1 VTGGTKRLDAV
12 TMKVELEL
20 YDCRELSIAYDA
32 MDRIQAH
39 RDSKRWPDGGGDRCK
54 VTPLH
59 PPNPIQFVPVQT
71 VGSSEEVP
79 PVPLETVLEEIHAA
93 EAVADPIV
101 GDAALPAASV
111 EDAVGA
117 MRAALD
123 RGVQMPAIVAILTEK
138 QVKRVPE
145 LNDFDRAD
153 FTVRVKE
160 LKGKGA

>member
-1 VTGGTKRLDAV
+1 
-12 TMKVELEL
+12 MKVELEL

-54 VTPLH
+54 VTPIH
-59 PPNPIQFVPVQT
+59 PPERMLGANPAFAAPY
-71 VGSSEEVP
+71 GEDVP
-79 PVPLETVLEEIHAA
+79 PVPLEQIIDEARA
-93 EAVADPIV
+93 EHEQRVIDTIFKGDDVV